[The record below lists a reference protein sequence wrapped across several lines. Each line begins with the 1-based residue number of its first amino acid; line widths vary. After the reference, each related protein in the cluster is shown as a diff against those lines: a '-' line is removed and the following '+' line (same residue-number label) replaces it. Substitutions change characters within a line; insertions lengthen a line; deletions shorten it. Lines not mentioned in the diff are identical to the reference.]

1 MKKSK
6 TKINNKLAV
15 YRGTKLH
22 IWFPRKPSG
31 ATGIDVIIKSLK
43 ATVIKN
49 VLDIRQA

>member
-31 ATGIDVIIKSLK
+31 ATGINVTTKSLK
-43 ATVIKN
+43 ELQLKMC
-49 VLDIRQA
+49 